1 MRLDEQELQMLINR
15 SNEKDILS
23 LKYGPGWVKLLNIEQ
38 NKWAINIINKTRKK
52 PQPLADQGA
61 G

>member
-52 PQPLADQGA
+52 APAIS
-61 G
+61 